1 MIRRRVFAGLA
12 EIVSLL
18 AISGA
23 ARANPLDTFGFG
35 SRQTALA
42 GAVSADVADFSAN
55 YYNPAGLARA
65 RGLELSIGYFRAQ
78 HYLQTNGR
86 DNGVDPV
93 RGLSGGIVA
102 PGALLGIPFAFG
114 LGLHLPDD
122 RISRVRALR
131 QEQPRWELYDN
142 RNQRLFLAANVA
154 VSPTPW
160 LQIGGGASF
169 MSSTEG
175 RLDITGSANLFKA
188 DASQLR
194 HEVDADLTAVRYPQL
209 GARVA
214 LGENAALSVVYRG
227 QFALKLDLRA
237 RLLGDV
243 SGLTTAYY
251 SLVESSVD
259 AFLPQQVVFGGS
271 WRLSR
276 RLRANAD
283 FTWINW
289 SAYVAPV
296 ANVAVDLAIPAPAGG
311 WPAGIS
317 PPAVPAPIRIVPLV
331 MHDRVVPRI
340 GVEYTFASGARW
352 GAQARAGYELAK
364 SPVAA
369 QTLSTS
375 YVDRDRHSLSVGAG
389 VRLTNAIA
397 VLPGELRLDAHLQWS
412 LLVTEGTLKR
422 DPADFVGDFTAG
434 GQIWN
439 AGATL
444 TAGFR

>member
-1 MIRRRVFAGLA
+1 MRQALGGLA
-12 EIVSLL
+12 SVVGVMAMTS
-18 AISGA
+18 A
-23 ARANPLDTFGFG
+23 ALANPLDTFGFG

-42 GAVSADVADFSAN
+42 GAVSADVSDFSAN

-65 RGLELSIGYFRAQ
+65 RGLGLSVGYFRAE
-78 HYLQTNGR
+78 HHLRTNGG

-93 RGLSGGIVA
+93 RGLSGGLVTPGRVA
-102 PGALLGIPFAFG
+102 GVPFAFG

-142 RNQRLFLAANVA
+142 RNQRLFLAANIA
-154 VSPTPW
+154 LSPTPW

-175 RLDITGSANLFKA
+175 RLDITGSANIFKA

-194 HEVDADLTAVRYPQL
+194 HEVEADLTAVRYPQV

-214 LGENAALSVVYRG
+214 LSDNAALAVVYRG
-227 QFALKLDLRA
+227 QFALKLDLSA
-237 RLLGDV
+237 RLQGDI

-251 SLVESSVD
+251 SLVESSVA

-276 RLRANAD
+276 RLRVGAD
-283 FTWINW
+283 LTWINW

-296 ANVAVDLAIPAPAGG
+296 ANVAVDLSIPPPQGG

-317 PPAVPAPIRIVPLV
+317 PPAVPAPLRLV
-331 MHDRVVPRI
+331 ALLMRDRVVPRI
-340 GVEYTFASGARW
+340 GVEYTFISGVTW
-352 GAQARAGYELAK
+352 GAEARAGYEFAK
-364 SPVAA
+364 SPVGS
-369 QTLSTS
+369 QTGATN
-375 YVDRDRHSLSVGAG
+375 YVDRDRHTVSAGAG
-389 VRLTNAIA
+389 VRLSEAA
-397 VLPGELRLDAHLQWS
+397 SVLPGELRLDAHVQWS
-412 LLVTEGTLKR
+412 LLPTAVTLKR
-422 DPADFVGDFTAG
+422 DPADFVGDYTAG
-434 GQIWN
+434 GQIFN

-444 TAGFR
+444 TMEFR